1 MHQRVQPRHLWD
13 RPFLAEPVAVMA
25 AEAEQALAADGY
37 QRNGKRNAPVGAAAH
52 RFATQ
57 ADLAAFV
64 ARSTGLDVE
73 QPHVGVYIGYT
84 EGQFLDF
91 HLDEAGFGEADP
103 IICLQHTR
111 RPRRAK
117 VGTTVFIGVGLG
129 FRARDR
135 ERRVLTNL
143 PPVPA

>member
-1 MHQRVQPRHLWD
+1 MHQRVQARHLWD
-13 RPFLAEPVAVMA
+13 RPFLAELVAVMA

-37 QRNGKRNAPVGAAAH
+37 QRNDKRDASVGAAAH

-57 ADLAAFV
+57 VNLAAIV

-73 QPHVGVYIGYT
+73 QPHVGI
-84 EGQFLDF
+84 
-91 HLDEAGFGEADP
+91 
-103 IICLQHTR
+103 
-111 RPRRAK
+111 
-117 VGTTVFIGVGLG
+117 GLG
-129 FRARDR
+129 FRVRDR